1 VDETDILIVDD
12 EPQLCE
18 FLARAMTQRGL
29 ACRTAGDGEQAVDEV
44 SRRRPSLV
52 VTDLCMPK
60 RDGRWLLGE
69 LKRRWPELPV
79 IMLTGDGEAQTAVQC
94 LKDGAEDY
102 LVKPVN
108 LEELWIAARRA
119 AEKVRLLKETREQRA
134 HLEIAQTQGERLQ
147 EAFGIIETTY
157 RDTIGALLRAESL
170 ERSAAANL
178 AGKHRP
184 GETEVPGPR
193 STDPK
198 PTAGMET
205 GKAIELSGLRV
216 AGRLIGD
223 GAPFIDVGTAIGNE
237 LVEHDGLTCVRIWAH
252 PEGEPDVKLLVD
264 VGGGS
269 IPGREQAE
277 RTISSAAIERVDSD
291 DVTSLTCPILVNG
304 APRAVLQLVAPI
316 QIGANMVQSAE
327 RLSLVLAASLAR
339 EHDIRERRR
348 TAEELDLLYELA
360 SASRYSLDLEHV
372 AEFLLESLDRV
383 VDYDVASLLLIDEE
397 ASLNIQTRFPAQTD
411 FIRRVRE
418 HVLTNLKLTCGIEP
432 PQDLHVRV
440 RGVDSARSRPA
451 PAKLRSFI
459 NVPLTVGGRVAGL
472 VYVSSGRDR
481 AFTDGE
487 VQFVHRAANFLATS
501 VQGVREL
508 VAAVKGRIE
517 QMVDHMTDGVL
528 MLDRRGSVVAMN
540 GAAREALNCQDEGE
554 LPMNASRLAKLLDF
568 DPLELMK
575 TQRRSLRRL
584 VCVRGVP
591 YQAQLSPV
599 VSDNGDMVG
608 TVLAFRNFQQEQKLD
623 EMKNELVNV
632 VSHELRT
639 PLTAIKNA
647 LSLLHGPRLGALND
661 KQQRFVRLAQTN
673 VEQLVG
679 IINDL
684 LDLSKLEAGKMH
696 IDLEPLSLAE
706 PIAAALSSLEPPAEA
721 KGVSLQSST
730 GNDLPL
736 VHGDAAS
743 IQRLLINL
751 VGNAIKFTD
760 PGGRVLVEATTV
772 EGESGC
778 ASGTAVRV
786 TVSDT
791 GVGVPKDQL
800 ESIFDKFHQV
810 TGASRHT
817 TTVGTGLGLP
827 ICRELIKAHH
837 GRIWAESDEGSGSRF
852 SFTLPLLDDYEL
864 LLRCLETDIAR
875 AGADG
880 TSIVVT
886 LLSVREDRSSGA
898 DPRPLDVLR
907 DVAKSVTRRSADRVF
922 LIRNKS
928 QVVIILPRT
937 PGEGGAVFGERF
949 AAELQKANLAK
960 EFSVDVGSS
969 TFPDDGGSADS
980 LYSRAEASLRE
991 SAPAEPALESETKT
1005 STEGKRY

>member
-1 VDETDILIVDD
+1 
-12 EPQLCE
+12 
-18 FLARAMTQRGL
+18 
-29 ACRTAGDGEQAVDEV
+29 
-44 SRRRPSLV
+44 
-52 VTDLCMPK
+52 
-60 RDGRWLLGE
+60 
-69 LKRRWPELPV
+69 
-79 IMLTGDGEAQTAVQC
+79 
-94 LKDGAEDY
+94 
-102 LVKPVN
+102 
-108 LEELWIAARRA
+108 
-119 AEKVRLLKETREQRA
+119 
-134 HLEIAQTQGERLQ
+134 
-147 EAFGIIETTY
+147 
-157 RDTIGALLRAESL
+157 
-170 ERSAAANL
+170 
-178 AGKHRP
+178 
-184 GETEVPGPR
+184 
-193 STDPK
+193 
-198 PTAGMET
+198 
-205 GKAIELSGLRV
+205 
-216 AGRLIGD
+216 
-223 GAPFIDVGTAIGNE
+223 
-237 LVEHDGLTCVRIWAH
+237 
-252 PEGEPDVKLLVD
+252 
-264 VGGGS
+264 
-269 IPGREQAE
+269 
-277 RTISSAAIERVDSD
+277 
-291 DVTSLTCPILVNG
+291 
-304 APRAVLQLVAPI
+304 
-316 QIGANMVQSAE
+316 
-327 RLSLVLAASLAR
+327 
-339 EHDIRERRR
+339 
-348 TAEELDLLYELA
+348 
-360 SASRYSLDLEHV
+360 
-372 AEFLLESLDRV
+372 
-383 VDYDVASLLLIDEE
+383 
-397 ASLNIQTRFPAQTD
+397 
-411 FIRRVRE
+411 
-418 HVLTNLKLTCGIEP
+418 
-432 PQDLHVRV
+432 
-440 RGVDSARSRPA
+440 
-451 PAKLRSFI
+451 
-459 NVPLTVGGRVAGL
+459 
-472 VYVSSGRDR
+472 
-481 AFTDGE
+481 
-487 VQFVHRAANFLATS
+487 
-501 VQGVREL
+501 
-508 VAAVKGRIE
+508 
-517 QMVDHMTDGVL
+517 
-528 MLDRRGSVVAMN
+528 
-540 GAAREALNCQDEGE
+540 
-554 LPMNASRLAKLLDF
+554 
-568 DPLELMK
+568 MK

-661 KQQRFVRLAQTN
+661 KQQRFVRLSQTN

-928 QVVIILPRT
+928 QVVIVLPRT

-960 EFSVDVGSS
+960 EFSVEVGSS

-991 SAPAEPALESETKT
+991 PAPAEPALESETKT